1 MKMATNELS
10 LELFPFLYFFQ
21 FPSQVFTNITPL
33 LTFSQRLENINPKT
47 PPPPLSKDHLT

>member
-10 LELFPFLYFFQ
+10 LDIFPFLYQ